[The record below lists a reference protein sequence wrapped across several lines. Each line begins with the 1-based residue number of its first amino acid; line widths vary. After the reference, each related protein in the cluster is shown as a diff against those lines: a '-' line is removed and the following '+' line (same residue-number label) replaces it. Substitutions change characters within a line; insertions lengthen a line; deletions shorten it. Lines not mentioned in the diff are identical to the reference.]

1 MKKTLCAILI
11 LAFALAALAAQ
22 AVAPL
27 TDEQKAKVNASLK
40 DFSVLGTDPVVVK
53 AVKDFNAAP
62 PPEAVGMTQEKWD
75 GLSALAPEV
84 RAFAK
89 NALAEYLKTKR
100 QPVVAELFVSG
111 ANGTKAAFFG
121 KTTSWSHKGK
131 PKHDFPL
138 TGKTWVG
145 APELDQS
152 SGKVTV
158 QVSFPVLDGTKPIG
172 SIVVGLEVSK
182 L

>member
-1 MKKTLCAILI
+1 MKKLASAAA
-11 LAFALAALAAQ
+11 LAFLAIHVLAAQ
-22 AVAPL
+22 ATAPL
-27 TDEQKAKVNASLK
+27 TDQQKAKVDQYLK
-40 DFSVLGTDPVVVK
+40 IYSALGTDPVVVK

-62 PPEAVGMTQEKWD
+62 PPEAKGMTQEKWD
-75 GLSALAPEV
+75 SLTVLSPEV

-100 QPVVAELFVSG
+100 GPEVAELFVSG
-111 ANGTKAAFFG
+111 SDGTKAAFFG

-131 PKHDFPL
+131 PKHDVPMS
-138 TGKTWVG
+138 GKTWVG

-158 QVSFPVLDGTKPIG
+158 QVSFPVLDGGKPIG
-172 SIVVGLEVSK
+172 SIVVGLEISK

>member
-1 MKKTLCAILI
+1 MRRILI
-11 LAFALAALAAQ
+11 VAALAAIAAASLGAQ
-22 AVAPL
+22 TAL
-27 TDEQKAKVNASLK
+27 TADQTAKVNAMLAQFK
-40 DFSVLGTDPVVVK
+40 VLGTDPTVVN
-53 AVKDFNAAP
+53 AVKEYNAAP
-62 PPEAVGMTQEKWD
+62 PPEAQGMTQAKWD
-75 GLSALAPEV
+75 ALTVLSPEV

-89 NALAEYLKTKR
+89 NALADYLKTKR
-100 QPVVAELFVSG
+100 TDAVAELFVSG
-111 ANGTKAAFFG
+111 ANGAKVAFFA
-121 KTTSWSHKGK
+121 KTTSWNHTGK
-131 PKHDFPL
+131 PKHDVPM

-158 QVSFPVLDGTKPIG
+158 QVSFPVLDGSKPIG